1 MSESRAKF
9 LRPRVTPFVILF
21 VERSGSTY
29 LATVLA
35 AHPHILAHREQ
46 FAQLR
51 QGGKDAAEQLAWA
64 RDFWTPPMI
73 GPYAALGFK
82 TKTTDILD
90 PGGFARLV
98 EEKRCKVIHLH
109 RQNAVKGAISTIRA
123 RDLHAASGNWNLLKE
138 SDRRPPVAVD
148 PDDLQQHIELHEQW
162 DTELQDYVNS
172 LGRPTLEL
180 TYEDL
185 LRDKAAFMARVFE
198 FINVAPQPV
207 EGKTHKNTSDDLREA
222 VTNLDALQARYIGT
236 PYYAMF
242 DEVIQAPVSE

>member
-1 MSESRAKF
+1 MSEARSKF

-29 LATVLA
+29 LATALA

-51 QGGKDAAEQLAWA
+51 QQGKDAAEQLAWA

-73 GPYAALGFK
+73 GPHAALGFK
-82 TKTTDILD
+82 TKTTDVLD
-90 PGGFARLV
+90 LDGFAQLG
-98 EEKRCKVIHLH
+98 EEKHCKVIHLH
-109 RQNAVKGAISTIRA
+109 RRNAVKGAISTIRA

-138 SDRRPPVAVD
+138 SDRRPPIAID
-148 PDDLQQHIELHEQW
+148 PDDLQGHIELHEKW
-162 DTELQDYVNS
+162 DTELRDYVNV

-180 TYEDL
+180 TYEEL
-185 LRDKAAFMARVFE
+185 LQDKAAFMARVFD
-198 FINVAPQPV
+198 FINVAPQSV

-222 VTNLDALQARYIGT
+222 VTNFAALKAGYIGT

-242 DEVIQAPVSE
+242 DEVIQTCRD